1 MTLYLSIIFVAM
13 IFISLFNCL
22 FYSLGFSA
30 LFISLLV
37 IIVTI
42 AQIVI
47 DVILATIFR
56 WCIPRKF
63 VSPDKKVFCATKR
76 EARFYELI
84 GIKKWKDKTLDL
96 GNFTG
101 FSKSK
106 LGNVNDINYVERF
119 IVEANYGV
127 LVHLACIIIGFV
139 IVFLCPIQF
148 RWTIGLPVWSIN
160 LLLNGMSTFILRY
173 NLPKLHKTKLLLK
186 KFAERCAFGNFR
198 SCNSTKYVL

>member
-1 MTLYLSIIFVAM
+1 MKLYLSIIFIAM
-13 IFISLFNCL
+13 V
-22 FYSLGFSA
+22 
-30 LFISLLV
+30 FISLLNCLFNLIGNNILYICLLV
-37 IIVTI
+37 VIVTL

-56 WCIPRKF
+56 WCIPKKF
-63 VSPDKKVFCATKR
+63 VLPTKKFFCATKK

-106 LGNVNDINYVERF
+106 LGNVNDVKYVERF

-139 IVFLCPIQF
+139 VIFICPLPY
-148 RWTIGLPVWSIN
+148 RWTIGLPVWLIN

-173 NLPKLHKTKLLLK
+173 NLPKLHVLYNYNLKRQTK
-186 KFAERCAFGNFR
+186 N
-198 SCNSTKYVL
+198 

>member
-1 MTLYLSIIFVAM
+1 MKLYLLIIFVAM
-13 IFISLFNCL
+13 FLISLFNCL
-22 FYSLGFSA
+22 FNALEYSV

-37 IIVTI
+37 VIVTL
-42 AQIVI
+42 AQIFI

-56 WCIPRKF
+56 WCIPKKL
-63 VSPDKKVFCATKR
+63 VTPDKKFFCARKK

-139 IVFLCPIQF
+139 IVFICPIQY

-160 LLLNGMSTFILRY
+160 LLLNGMSTLILRY
-173 NLPKLHKTKLLLK
+173 NLPKLHVLYRYNLNKQK
-186 KFAERCAFGNFR
+186 KASA
-198 SCNSTKYVL
+198 